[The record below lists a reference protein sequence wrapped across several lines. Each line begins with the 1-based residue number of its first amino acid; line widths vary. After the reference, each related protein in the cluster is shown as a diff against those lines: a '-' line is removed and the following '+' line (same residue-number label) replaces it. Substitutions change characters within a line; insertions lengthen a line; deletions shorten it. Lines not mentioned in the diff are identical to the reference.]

1 MATEILTEF
10 ASDEPIGE
18 PPWLRAVRRLVR
30 RPTAMIGVA
39 VMVLFILAAVAAPL
53 LAPYDPLAT
62 NWAAVRKTPSAAH
75 LFGTDEIGRVLARII
90 WGGRASLL
98 AGLVS
103 VILALAFGV
112 PIGLASGYVGGV
124 LDGTV
129 MRFIDA
135 MLAIPFLILAI
146 ALAAF
151 LGPSLTNAMIGR
163 SHRRVHKLSRCRH
176 Q

>member
-1 MATEILTEF
+1 LRYRARRRAVHRFRVHRAQSRRRHRLCRAEPAPTLMATGIPTAI

-39 VMVLFILAAVAAPL
+39 VIVSFILAAVGAPV

-62 NWAAVRKTPSAAH
+62 NWAAVRKAPSAVH
-75 LFGTDEIGRVLARII
+75 LFGTDEIGRDVLARII

-103 VILALAFGV
+103 ALLALAFGV
-112 PIGLASGYVGGV
+112 PIGLVS
-124 LDGTV
+124 
-129 MRFIDA
+129 
-135 MLAIPFLILAI
+135 
-146 ALAAF
+146 
-151 LGPSLTNAMIGR
+151 
-163 SHRRVHKLSRCRH
+163 
-176 Q
+176 